1 MLAAVGLGQLKL
13 ELSTLPSP
21 SSLSSQACTAG
32 HWLSSPSQSLSVGEH
47 VACCNSF
54 YLHFDLTLPSFCGQ
68 VLLPV
73 FQNRDCSVHL
83 DATRQQPVLVAF
95 ALLSVHSELA
105 RDGDLPADLCACHDC
120 PTMQCGHFLY
130 RSFRPAI
137 TISLQGLRLQLSC
150 YLVLAVDWE
159 PARPRN
165 DGNKQASPTVSVWR
179 SILVANEWAE
189 MQTMRKTNVKATLF
203 LLAFLMVQKNK
214 VLTLD

>member
-1 MLAAVGLGQLKL
+1 
-13 ELSTLPSP
+13 
-21 SSLSSQACTAG
+21 
-32 HWLSSPSQSLSVGEH
+32 
-47 VACCNSF
+47 
-54 YLHFDLTLPSFCGQ
+54 
-68 VLLPV
+68 
-73 FQNRDCSVHL
+73 
-83 DATRQQPVLVAF
+83 
-95 ALLSVHSELA
+95 
-105 RDGDLPADLCACHDC
+105 
-120 PTMQCGHFLY
+120 MQCGHFLH
-130 RSFRPAI
+130 RSVRPAI
-137 TISLQGLRLQLSC
+137 TISLLGLRSQLSC